1 MKFKEDMTENI
12 DHDRLFKELISTFFI
27 EFIELFFPQLL
38 EYIDTESII
47 FLDKEIFT
55 DVTAGDKYETDLIA
69 KVKFLGQ
76 PSYFV
81 IHIEAESGARPKFNQ
96 RMFRYFARLDEKLD
110 LPIYPIVIFSYDSP
124 KTVAVNNYQIN
135 FPDFQVLKFN
145 YQVVQLNQLNWRDF
159 LARPNPVASALMSKM
174 SIAPEDRPK
183 VKAECLRLLVT
194 LKLNPA
200 KMQLISGF
208 IDTYPRLNKI
218 EKEKFQ
224 TEIGT
229 LIKEEKEEVMQI
241 VTSWMEA
248 GLEKGIE
255 KGIERGIK
263 RGIERGIEREKNLIL
278 RLINRKFGQIDLELA
293 TKIRNLNIEIIEALG
308 EAIFD
313 LETVEDLENWLDNL

>member
-1 MKFKEDMTENI
+1 MKENI

-27 EFIELFFPQLL
+27 EFIELFFPQVL

-69 KVKFLGQ
+69 KAKFLGQ

-135 FPDFQVLKFN
+135 FPDFEVLKFN

-159 LARPNPVASALMSKM
+159 LTRQNPVASALMSKM

-208 IDTYPRLNKI
+208 IDTYLRLNKI
-218 EKEKFQ
+218 EEDKFQ
-224 TEIGT
+224 IEVGT
-229 LIKEEKEEVMQI
+229 LITEEKEEVMQI

-248 GLEKGIE
+248 GIE
-255 KGIERGIK
+255 KGIERGIE
-263 RGIERGIEREKNLIL
+263 RGIEKGIEREKNLII
-278 RLINRKFGQIDLELA
+278 RQINRKFGQINLELE
-293 TKIRNLNIEIIEALG
+293 TKIRSLNIEIIEVLG

-313 LETVEDLENWLDNL
+313 LDDVEDLRNWLENC

>member
-1 MKFKEDMTENI
+1 MKENI

-27 EFIELFFPQLL
+27 EFIELFFPQVL

-69 KVKFLGQ
+69 KAKFLGQ

-135 FPDFQVLKFN
+135 FPDFEVLKFN

-159 LARPNPVASALMSKM
+159 LTRQNPVASALMSKM

-208 IDTYPRLNKI
+208 IDTYLRLNKI
-218 EKEKFQ
+218 EEDKFQ
-224 TEIGT
+224 IEVGT
-229 LIKEEKEEVMQI
+229 LITEEKEEVMQI
-241 VTSWMEA
+241 VTSWME
-248 GLEKGIE
+248 EGIE
-255 KGIERGIK
+255 KGIERGIE
-263 RGIERGIEREKNLIL
+263 RGIEKGIEREKNLII
-278 RLINRKFGQIDLELA
+278 RQINRKFGQINLELE
-293 TKIRNLNIEIIEALG
+293 TKIRSLNIEIIEVLG

-313 LETVEDLENWLDNL
+313 LDDVEDLRNWLENC

>member
-27 EFIELFFPQLL
+27 EFIELFFPQVL

-110 LPIYPIVIFSYDSP
+110 LPIYPIVIFSYNSP

-208 IDTYPRLNKI
+208 IDTYLRLNKI
-218 EKEKFQ
+218 EEEKFQ
-224 TEIGT
+224 AEIGT

-241 VTSWMEA
+241 VTSWMEE
-248 GLEKGIE
+248 GIEKGIE
-255 KGIERGIK
+255 KGIERGI
-263 RGIERGIEREKNLIL
+263 ERGIDREKNLIL
-278 RLINRKFGQIDLELA
+278 RQINRKFGQIDLELA
-293 TKIRNLNIEIIEALG
+293 TEIRSLNIEIIEALA

-313 LETVEDLENWLDNL
+313 LDDVEDLQNWLDNL